1 MTGKSSVNSN
11 GSKRNPIALD
21 LATTKYHAR
30 VVASR
35 KGYKRKGRVAQLD
48 RATDFYSVGRG
59 FESFRDRH

>member
-1 MTGKSSVNSN
+1 MTGKSSANSN

-35 KGYKRKGRVAQLD
+35 KGYKRKGRVAKIEL
-48 RATDFYSVGRG
+48 S
-59 FESFRDRH
+59 